1 MRQEPSVFFK
11 QTLQNKHRLILTSV
25 IVGFFTNA
33 TLANAIAEIENENFL
48 EEDIHPIQIEEH
60 SEFIAYI
67 NRDSTSSENSK
78 SKETEIDN
86 KKLSTKEHVQEF
98 FSETPAMINVAQCE
112 SNFRHFNESGSVL
125 KGNINSSDIGV
136 MQINETYH
144 GKKAEE
150 LGIDIYTK
158 EGNMEYAMYLYENEG
173 LTPWSASEHC
183 WKESNHEVAK
193 R

>member
-1 MRQEPSVFFK
+1 M
-11 QTLQNKHRLILTSV
+11 
-25 IVGFFTNA
+25 A
-33 TLANAIAEIENENFL
+33 AAIAEIENESFQK
-48 EEDIHPIQIEEH
+48 EDIHPIQIEEK
-60 SEFIAYI
+60 SEDIASISITGI
-67 NRDSTSSENSK
+67 NESSGEENE
-78 SKETEIDN
+78 SKEIKIDN